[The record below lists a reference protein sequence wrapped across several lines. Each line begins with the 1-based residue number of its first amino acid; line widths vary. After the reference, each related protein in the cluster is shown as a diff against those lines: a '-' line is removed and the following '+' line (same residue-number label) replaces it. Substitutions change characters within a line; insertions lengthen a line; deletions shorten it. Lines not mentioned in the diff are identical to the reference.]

1 MSSPTMRPV
10 SQLTPG
16 YREVAPGYRTVGR
29 SGLVV
34 SELGIGASTF
44 GRSGMIATSQRAVDE
59 IVGRALD
66 LGVTYFDIADV
77 YGDTPG
83 ESETLL
89 GNALGSRRDDVV
101 IGSKFGGALR
111 GLAGHDWGVR
121 GSRRYVRRAV
131 EGSLA
136 RLKTDWIDLYQ
147 IHMPDAWTPVEETLS
162 VLDDLTREG
171 KIRYVG
177 SSNFAAWQVVEAEF
191 TARTGGWARFISATN
206 EYNLLWREPERE
218 LLPALRAYDIGFIP
232 YFPLQN
238 GLLTGKYRRDV
249 APADAK
255 ITNLKA
261 HLLHHAPWDALER
274 YAEFARQR
282 GVSQTALALGW
293 LLAQPGVATVI
304 AGVTRPEQLDENL
317 VATRWRPT
325 TDEVAELG
333 SILPGDL
340 SGGPGR
346 VTGSVPSAHGPPV
359 QGKSVHAK
367 PVQGKPVQGKQ
378 IRQMPGQRNPV
389 KGIKDRIVDGAR

>member
-1 MSSPTMRPV
+1 MPPV
-10 SQLTPG
+10 P
-16 YREVAPGYRTVGR
+16 EVTSGYRTVGR
-29 SGLVV
+29 SGLVL
-34 SELGIGASTF
+34 SELGVGASTF
-44 GRSGMIATSQRAVDE
+44 GRSGMIANSQRAVDD

-66 LGVTYFDIADV
+66 LGVTYFDVADV
-77 YGDTPG
+77 YGDSPG
-83 ESETLL
+83 QSEVLL
-89 GNALGSRRDDVV
+89 GNVV
-101 IGSKFGGALR
+101 IGTKFGGALR
-111 GLAGHDWGVR
+111 GLVGQDWGVR

-147 IHMPDAWTPVEETLS
+147 IHMPEASTPIEETLS
-162 VLDDLTREG
+162 VLDDLVREG
-171 KIRYVG
+171 KVRYVG
-177 SSNFAAWQVVEAEF
+177 SSNFAAWQVIEAEF
-191 TARTGGWARFISATN
+191 TARAGGWERFVSATN

-218 LLPALRAYDIGFIP
+218 LLPALRAYDVGFIP

-238 GLLTGKYRRDV
+238 GLLTGKYRRDF

-261 HLLHHAPWDALER
+261 HLLHNAPWEALDR

-317 VATRWRPT
+317 AATRWRPT
-325 TDEVAELG
+325 AEELAELAT
-333 SILPGDL
+333 ILPGDL

-346 VTGSVPSAHGPPV
+346 VTGSVFQANGSPAQPDAA
-359 QGKSVHAK
+359 QT
-367 PVQGKPVQGKQ
+367 
-378 IRQMPGQRNPV
+378 
-389 KGIKDRIVDGAR
+389 KDRIVQGV

>member
-1 MSSPTMRPV
+1 MPPV
-10 SQLTPG
+10 P
-16 YREVAPGYRTVGR
+16 EVIPGYRTVGR

-44 GRSGMIATSQRAVDE
+44 GRSGMIATSQRAVDD

-77 YGDTPG
+77 YGDNPG
-83 ESETLL
+83 QSEVLL
-89 GNALGSRRDDVV
+89 GNALGPHRGDVV
-101 IGSKFGGALR
+101 IGTKFGGALR
-111 GLAGHDWGVR
+111 GLAGQDWGVR

-147 IHMPDAWTPVEETLS
+147 IHRPEASTPIEETLS
-162 VLDDLTREG
+162 VLDDLVREG
-171 KIRYVG
+171 KVRYVG

-191 TARTGGWARFISATN
+191 TARAGGWARFISATN

-218 LLPALRAYDIGFIP
+218 LLPALRAYDVGFIP

-238 GLLTGKYRRDV
+238 GLLTGKYRRDF

-261 HLLHHAPWDALER
+261 HLLHNAPWGALDR

-317 VATRWRPT
+317 AATRWRPT
-325 TDEVAELG
+325 AEELAELAA
-333 SILPGDL
+333 ILPGDL
-340 SGGPGR
+340 TGGPGR
-346 VTGSVPSAHGPPV
+346 VTGSVFQANGSPAQPSAAQPNAA
-359 QGKSVHAK
+359 QT
-367 PVQGKPVQGKQ
+367 
-378 IRQMPGQRNPV
+378 
-389 KGIKDRIVDGAR
+389 KDRIVQGA

>member
-1 MSSPTMRPV
+1 MRLV
-10 SQLTPG
+10 V
-16 YREVAPGYRTVGR
+16 EVTPGYRTVGR

-44 GRSGMIATSQRAVDE
+44 GRSGMIATSQRAVDQ

-77 YGDTPG
+77 YGDTAG
-83 ESETLL
+83 QSETLL
-89 GNALGSRRDDVV
+89 GNALGSRRDDVI

-111 GLAGHDWGVR
+111 GLAGQDWGVR

-147 IHMPDAWTPVEETLS
+147 IHKPDPWTPVEETLS
-162 VLDDLTREG
+162 VLDDLAREG

-191 TARTGGWARFISATN
+191 MARTGGWARFISATN

-238 GLLTGKYRRDV
+238 GLLTGKFRRDL
-249 APADAK
+249 APSDAK

-261 HLLHHAPWDALER
+261 HLLENAPWDALQR

-282 GVSQTALALGW
+282 GVTQSALALGW

-325 TDEVAELG
+325 ADEVAELA

-346 VTGSVPSAHGPPV
+346 VTWSVASANGWPGPGNPD
-359 QGKSVHAK
+359 
-367 PVQGKPVQGKQ
+367 
-378 IRQMPGQRNPV
+378 PGNPDPGDPGPRDPGPRETV
-389 KGIKDRIVDGAR
+389 SGETVSAAAARIVQEDG

>member
-1 MSSPTMRPV
+1 MTD
-10 SQLTPG
+10 L
-16 YREVAPGYRTVGR
+16 APGYRTVGR

-44 GRSGMIATSQRAVDE
+44 GRSGMIATSQETVDE

-66 LGVTYFDIADV
+66 LGITYFDIADV
-77 YGDTPG
+77 YGDTAG
-83 ESETLL
+83 LSETLL
-89 GNALGSRRDDVV
+89 GKALGSRRDNVV
-101 IGSKFGGALR
+101 IGSKFGGSLR
-111 GLAGHDWGVR
+111 GLAGQDWGVR

-136 RLKTDWIDLYQ
+136 RLRTDWIDLYQ
-147 IHMPDAWTPVEETLS
+147 IHMPDPFTPIEETLS
-162 VLDDLTREG
+162 VLDDLVREG

-191 TARTGGWARFISATN
+191 TARGGGWSRFISATN

-218 LLPALRAYDIGFIP
+218 LLPALRAYGIGFIP

-238 GLLTGKYRRDV
+238 GLLTGKYRRDF

-261 HLLHHAPWDALER
+261 HLLNSAPWDALER

-282 GVSQTALALGW
+282 GVTQTALALAW
-293 LLAQPGVATVI
+293 LLAQPSVATVI
-304 AGVTRPEQLDENL
+304 AGVTRVGQLDENL
-317 VATRWRPT
+317 AATRWRPT
-325 TDEVAELG
+325 AEEVAEL
-333 SILPGDL
+333 SAILPGDL

-346 VTGSVPSAHGPPV
+346 VTGSVVPTKASPPRNGTALRTTRDLQGQSA
-359 QGKSVHAK
+359 
-367 PVQGKPVQGKQ
+367 
-378 IRQMPGQRNPV
+378 R
-389 KGIKDRIVDGAR
+389 

>member
-1 MSSPTMRPV
+1 MVEPV
-10 SQLTPG
+10 
-16 YREVAPGYRTVGR
+16 PGYRTVGR

-44 GRSGMIATSQRAVDE
+44 GRSGMIATSQRAVDK

-66 LGVTYFDIADV
+66 LGITYFDIADV

-83 ESETLL
+83 VSETLL

-101 IGSKFGGALR
+101 IGSKFGGNLR
-111 GLAGHDWGVR
+111 GLTGQDWGVR

-147 IHMPDAWTPVEETLS
+147 IHKPDPWTPVEETLS
-162 VLDDLTREG
+162 VLDDLVHEG
-171 KIRYVG
+171 KVRYVG
-177 SSNFAAWQVVEAEF
+177 GSNFAAWQVVEAELV
-191 TARTGGWARFISATN
+191 ARAGGWAPFISATN

-218 LLPALRAYDIGFIP
+218 LLPVLRKYDIGFIP

-238 GLLTGKYRRDV
+238 GLLTGKYRRDF

-261 HLLHHAPWDALER
+261 HLLEQAPWPALER
-274 YAEFARQR
+274 YAEFARER
-282 GVSQTALALGW
+282 GVTQTALALGW
-293 LLAQPGVATVI
+293 LLAQPTVATVI

-317 VATRWRPT
+317 AATRWRPT
-325 TDEVAELG
+325 KEEVADLG
-333 SILPGDL
+333 EILPGDL
-340 SGGPGR
+340 TGRPGR
-346 VTGSVPSAHGPPV
+346 VTGSVRENGSENGATPKKRAVPNKRAIPNKRAV
-359 QGKSVHAK
+359 QA
-367 PVQGKPVQGKQ
+367 
-378 IRQMPGQRNPV
+378 
-389 KGIKDRIVDGAR
+389 AR

>member
-1 MSSPTMRPV
+1 MPE
-10 SQLTPG
+10 LT
-16 YREVAPGYRTVGR
+16 PGYRTVGR

-44 GRSGMIATSQRAVDE
+44 GRSGMIATSQRAVDA

-66 LGVTYFDIADV
+66 LGVTYYDIADV
-77 YGDTPG
+77 YGDSPG
-83 ESETLL
+83 QSETLL
-89 GNALGSRRDDVV
+89 GNALGPHRDEVI
-101 IGSKFGGALR
+101 IGSKFGGSLR
-111 GLAGHDWGVR
+111 GLAGQDWGVR

-147 IHMPDAWTPVEETLS
+147 IHKPDPWTPIEETLS
-162 VLDDLTREG
+162 VLDDLVHEG

-191 TARTGGWARFISATN
+191 AARAGGWARFISATN

-218 LLPALRAYDIGFIP
+218 LLPALRAYQVGFIP

-238 GLLTGKYRRDV
+238 GLLTGKYRRDL

-261 HLLHHAPWDALER
+261 HLLHDAPWDALER

-317 VATRWRPT
+317 AATRWRPT
-325 TDEVAELG
+325 ADELAELAT
-333 SILPGDL
+333 ILPGDL

-346 VTGSVPSAHGPPV
+346 VTGSVVPSNGSPV
-359 QGKSVHAK
+359 QATTGQSKTAQPKTGQPTTGQSKAADGTEDRVAEAAK
-367 PVQGKPVQGKQ
+367 
-378 IRQMPGQRNPV
+378 
-389 KGIKDRIVDGAR
+389 